1 MWQAVCSDC
10 CACLRFLPEVF
21 AVKGKKNY
29 RYQSDKV
36 TVDHWYCVIIF
47 TIRHLIP
54 VPSSSHNIIKDYS
67 ACGALFVIV
76 AEKHTKMMQVDLS
89 EPRSNVSPPPS
100 LTHFFF
106 IPAFLIFYFTWQ
118 AQHLSMHWGQLH
130 SRQASERPYSGS
142 LCCELYIPQVPAGL
156 QGTAHCRSVYS
167 YLLFKSHQRI
177 CSLPEK
183 FRAEGRFPAMKP
195 QLAG

>member
-89 EPRSNVSPPPS
+89 EPRSNVSPPPLSHS
-100 LTHFFF
+100 L
-106 IPAFLIFYFTWQ
+106 FLYSCLFNFLFHLAGPTPVNALRATAQQTSIGTTVFRFTLLWTV
-118 AQHLSMHWGQLH
+118 H
-130 SRQASERPYSGS
+130 SSG
-142 LCCELYIPQVPAGL
+142 PGRPAGHSSL
-156 QGTAHCRSVYS
+156 S
-167 YLLFKSHQRI
+167 QRI
-177 CSLPEK
+177 LIPPFQVSSKNLL
-183 FRAEGRFPAMKP
+183 
-195 QLAG
+195 LAREV